1 MGIEITKSIVVPLDG
16 SENALKTLKYLKLI
30 FGSQHDLD
38 ITLFHAIQGI
48 PPILVEESKSNP
60 DTARQVRELENRNKQ
75 LAKKILTTGKKTLL
89 DFGFDENRIQTVE
102 FQKQIGIARDICGWS
117 ENKEMDAIVLAT
129 RGRSRIEAFFMGE
142 TANKVLEFSRI
153 CPVWIVKENVR
164 LTPVLIAL
172 DTSENAIRAVDH
184 AAFML
189 AGTDCEITLFYSKRN
204 LFRFFSISE
213 GFASLPEL
221 EETWQAAAGQEIVP
235 TMQKAKQMLIKAG
248 IEKTKISVRIVDGSH
263 NAASD
268 ILVAANRF
276 GCGTIVMGRRGVT
289 GVKEYSM
296 GSVCRK
302 VLQNSKDMA
311 LWLIP

>member
-1 MGIEITKSIVVPLDG
+1 MSIEITKSIVVPLDG

-60 DTARQVRELENRNKQ
+60 VTATQVRELENRNKQ

-89 DFGFDENRIQTVE
+89 DFGFDEDRIQTVE

>member
-1 MGIEITKSIVVPLDG
+1 MGTEITKSIVVPLDG

-30 FGSQHDLD
+30 FGSQHNLD
-38 ITLFHAIQGI
+38 IILFHAIQSI
-48 PPILVEESKSNP
+48 PPILAEESKSNP
-60 DTARQVRELENRNKQ
+60 DTARQVRELENRNKR
-75 LAKKILTTGKKTLL
+75 LAKKILTAGKKALL
-89 DFGFDENRIQTVE
+89 DSGFDENRIQLVE

-117 ENKEMDAIVLAT
+117 EKKEMDAIVLAT

-153 CPVWIVKENVR
+153 CPVWIVKEDVR
-164 LTPVLIAL
+164 LTPVLITL

-213 GFASLPEL
+213 SFESMSEL
-221 EETWQAAAGQEIVP
+221 EDTWQAAAGREIVP

-248 IEKTKISVRIVDGSH
+248 IEETQISVRIIDGSH

-268 ILVAANRF
+268 ILNAANRF
-276 GCGTIVMGRRGVT
+276 GCGTIVMGQRGVT

-302 VLQNSKDMA
+302 VLQNSKAVA
-311 LWLIP
+311 LWLVP